1 MAEDGDSE
9 KPSSEDKKSA
19 PPVKTAPNGGT
30 DSLNGGKME
39 SNNGDK
45 ANHNVEK
52 MSTKKD
58 SSVSVVEILKSPH
71 LDDAGKFDVFRG
83 LVEAGK
89 LTNKEVVNSVLHL
102 VRSTFYQSSVKL
114 DYNLVVVTVR
124 VY

>member
-19 PPVKTAPNGGT
+19 TALPVKTAPNGGT
-30 DSLNGGKME
+30 DSLNGE
-39 SNNGDK
+39 K
-45 ANHNVEK
+45 ANHEVDK
-52 MSTKKD
+52 MSTKKE

-89 LTNKEVVNSVLHL
+89 LTNKEVVNSILHL
-102 VRSTFYQSSVKL
+102 VRSTLFFII
-114 DYNLVVVTVR
+114 
-124 VY
+124 